1 MRQFKVFKHP
11 DGALESIRPGW
22 SWTAFGL
29 GCFWALALKMWGVGL
44 AGLASLV
51 LAGLLVPLELVGA
64 LIFSGVLLLIH
75 LVFGLLGN
83 RWHMQHLLDS
93 GYRHADTV
101 AAADAERA
109 LADASAALA
118 KARIDAGIPR
128 QHLSA
133 LDYDRYQGE
142 LQRAEREESLK
153 REEAQA
159 ANAAV
164 TRKRNDAAL

>member
-64 LIFSGVLLLIH
+64 LISSGVLLLIH

-101 AAADAERA
+101 TAADAERA
-109 LADASAALA
+109 MALA
-118 KARIDAGIPR
+118 ARYRGWQEAEDDALSPR
-128 QHLSA
+128 
-133 LDYDRYQGE
+133 
-142 LQRAEREESLK
+142 
-153 REEAQA
+153 
-159 ANAAV
+159 
-164 TRKRNDAAL
+164 

>member
-75 LVFGLLGN
+75 LVFGLLLCVTIIGIPFG
-83 RWHMQHLLDS
+83 MQHFK
-93 GYRHADTV
+93 
-101 AAADAERA
+101 
-109 LADASAALA
+109 LA
-118 KARIDAGIPR
+118 KLALIPFGERIY
-128 QHLSA
+128 S
-133 LDYDRYQGE
+133 
-142 LQRAEREESLK
+142 
-153 REEAQA
+153 
-159 ANAAV
+159 
-164 TRKRNDAAL
+164 